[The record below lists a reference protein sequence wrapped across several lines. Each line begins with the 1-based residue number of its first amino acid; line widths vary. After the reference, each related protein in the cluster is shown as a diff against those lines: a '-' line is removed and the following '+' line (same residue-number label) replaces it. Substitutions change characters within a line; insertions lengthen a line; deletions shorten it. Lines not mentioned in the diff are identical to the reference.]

1 MKRVFG
7 IWIAMTLYVACTQK
21 EDNADNMKS
30 DFDRSVYRFR
40 PYISKVV
47 EEELV
52 ELSVN
57 RYDENVEFILDVF
70 LSGLAEEEV
79 RKIGRLNIRS
89 RELKELIDF
98 SKFINLEDLVLSFN
112 KIDSLDEFGFGD
124 RLKYLSLGNNIRLT
138 ELIINKEYD
147 HIVSLNAMKCS
158 IQRIEGFQNFN
169 SLQYLDLRQNPIEN
183 IEEVLSIPNSS
194 MLEITLSIV
203 HGLEINRVD
212 AFLRNALV
220 KFGKFDITIDDRGNL
235 TDESTMY
242 NIREENDIKRFIN
255 AYEKIA
261 G

>member
-1 MKRVFG
+1 MKIIYYCILF
-7 IWIAMTLYVACTQK
+7 ALCFSCTKSPSKTESNIGTFNRKIFEFRSYQSKESGEELLELSTNSFYK
-21 EDNADNMKS
+21 EDIIDLNFFFS
-30 DFDRSVYRFR
+30 GLSQ
-40 PYISKVV
+40 
-47 EEELV
+47 EE
-52 ELSVN
+52 VN
-57 RYDENVEFILDVF
+57 R
-70 LSGLAEEEV
+70 
-79 RKIGRLNIRS
+79 IGYIRITN
-89 RELKELIDF
+89 RNLEKLIDF
-98 SKFINLEDLVLSFN
+98 SRFENLEKLTLSFN
-112 KIDSLDEFGFGD
+112 KIASLELLDFSST
-124 RLKYLSLGNNIRLT
+124 LKYLSLANNIKLRKL
-138 ELIINKEYD
+138 EINGNYRKVISFD
-147 HIVSLNAMKCS
+147 AMKCS
-158 IQRIEGFQNFN
+158 IQRIEGFQNFI

-194 MLEITLSIV
+194 ILEITLSIV

>member
-1 MKRVFG
+1 M
-7 IWIAMTLYVACTQK
+7 ACTQK
-21 EDNADNMKS
+21 ENNADNIKS
-30 DFDRSVYRFR
+30 DFDRNVYRFR
-40 PYISKVV
+40 PYNSKVL
-47 EEELV
+47 ENELL

-57 RYDENVEFILDVF
+57 KYDENEEFILEVF
-70 LSGLAEEEV
+70 LSGLMEDEV
-79 RKIGRLNIRS
+79 GKIGGLNFYS
-89 RELKELIDF
+89 CELKELIDF
-98 SKFINLEDLVLSFN
+98 SRFENLEDLDLSFN
-112 KIDSLDEFGFGD
+112 KIDSLDEFGFGNS
-124 RLKYLSLGNNIRLT
+124 LKYLSLGGNIRLT
-138 ELIINKEYD
+138 ELIINREYN

-158 IQRIEGFQNFN
+158 IHRIEGFQNFN

-220 KFGKFDITIDDRGNL
+220 KFKKFDITIDDRGNL

-242 NIREENDIKRFIN
+242 NIGEENDIKRFIN

-261 G
+261 K